1 MLTNC
6 CPLALNRW
14 PTGHAPKGRGPSI
27 TGKYKAF
34 APRHIADTNM
44 GFDRGVQYLKESLA
58 MFRKLQQAVRFLSQ
72 SGRLMVG
79 VPDYDNYVAQMAINQ
94 PGEPVMS
101 YEAFFRERQEARFG
115 RGKCNTR
122 CC

>member
-1 MLTNC
+1 MTE
-6 CPLALNRW
+6 
-14 PTGHAPKGRGPSI
+14 
-27 TGKYKAF
+27 KYKAF
-34 APRHIADTNM
+34 GRGHIADTNM
-44 GFDRGVQYLKESLA
+44 GFDRVVQYLEESIA
-58 MFRKLQQAVRFLSQ
+58 MFRKLQQAARFLSQ
-72 SGRLMVG
+72 SGRSMVG
-79 VPDYDNYVAQMAINQ
+79 MPDYDNYVAQMAIKQ

>member
-1 MLTNC
+1 MF
-6 CPLALNRW
+6 
-14 PTGHAPKGRGPSI
+14 HK
-27 TGKYKAF
+27 
-34 APRHIADTNM
+34 
-44 GFDRGVQYLKESLA
+44 LKQVA
-58 MFRKLQQAVRFLSQ
+58 RFFRQ
-72 SGRLMVG
+72 SAQSMVG
-79 VPDYDNYVAQMAINQ
+79 VPDYDNYVALMAVKS